1 MSLNLTKL
9 PASLR
14 EVEKN
19 HFYTMDYPGDY
30 KLDEFMKTGVD
41 SDHEL
46 ARFIRDVLLEG
57 QISIPDLP
65 HIGCSCYA
73 GRLAC
78 GDRIFGRN
86 FDVSPAP
93 CMMLRTRPSD
103 GYASL
108 SMVNLEYC
116 GLAYDKLPMTDA
128 LTPYMLSTP
137 YKALDG
143 LNEKGLA
150 IGVLSAKDH
159 ITDQHTGKIGVT
171 TTSAIRIVLD
181 RCATVQEAVE
191 MLRRFDMHQ
200 SRGSNYHFQITDA
213 LGGSVVVEYANG
225 QMYVWDARYVTNF
238 FLTPGID
245 KTGCGRNRYEILKRF
260 ITETD
265 GVFADMNAAMEPLK
279 QASEDGTRWSAVY
292 NMTDLSVLMSLEHN
306 FTHSYTFRLNDPSL

>member
-1 MSLNLTKL
+1 MSLNLTRL

-14 EVEKN
+14 EIEKN
-19 HFYTMDYPGDY
+19 HFYTMDYPDDY
-30 KLDEFMKTGVD
+30 KLDEFLKKGVD
-41 SDHEL
+41 SDNDL
-46 ARFIRDVLLEG
+46 ARFICDELLEG
-57 QISIPDLP
+57 RVSIPHLP

-73 GRLAC
+73 GRLEC
-78 GDRIFGRN
+78 GDKIFGRN

-93 CMMLRTRPSD
+93 CMMLRTRPSN

-116 GLAYDKLPMTDA
+116 GIDYGKLPMTDA
-128 LTPYMLSTP
+128 LTPYVLSTP

-159 ITDQHTGKIGVT
+159 ITDQNTGRIGVT
-171 TTSAIRIVLD
+171 TTSAIRILLD
-181 RCATVQEAVE
+181 RCANVKEAVE
-191 MLRRFDMHQ
+191 MLGQFDMHQ

-213 LGGSVVVEYANG
+213 SGASVVVEYANG

-245 KTGCGRNRYEILKRF
+245 KTGCGRKRYEILERF
-260 ITETD
+260 VTET
-265 GVFADMNAAMEPLK
+265 GGIFADMNTAMEPLK

-292 NMTDLSVLMSLEHN
+292 NMTDLSVLMSLEHD
-306 FTHSYTFRLNDPSL
+306 FSYAYTFRLHDPTL